1 VALGGSIPLA
11 YADAPPFDRP
21 GIAFSTDTI
30 AAGRFIVEQGAPD
43 VVRSARSDDAET
55 TYALGT
61 RLRTGLTDSI
71 EAQIAVTAFARLE
84 GERAGRSYSADG
96 HGDSSFALKAALPG
110 SGSRVSWAA
119 LAAVTLANG
128 SERFTNDDAAYDLG
142 TTVGYAFDD
151 DVDAYVFVDVERSGG
166 RTSLQISPSIDFQ
179 LSPSL
184 GAFVEAGA
192 TLASD
197 TDTLVAGGGV
207 MWLVTRSIQLDVS
220 ADFGLTDDS
229 PTLQAGFGISVF
241 F

>member
-1 VALGGSIPLA
+1 
-11 YADAPPFDRP
+11 
-21 GIAFSTDTI
+21 
-30 AAGRFIVEQGAPD
+30 
-43 VVRSARSDDAET
+43 
-55 TYALGT
+55 
-61 RLRTGLTDSI
+61 
-71 EAQIAVTAFARLE
+71 
-84 GERAGRSYSADG
+84 
-96 HGDSSFALKAALPG
+96 
-110 SGSRVSWAA
+110 VSWAA